1 MRLFVA
7 GIIGV
12 LILMIM
18 DDKPSAIL
26 ADAVALVRGDR
37 YLTYDCTP
45 FNLTPW
51 GFTEGSRNVNNAGHG
66 GILGRVLHRALPNHY
81 NDSSVYTHFPL
92 ITPTGQKYSMDNV
105 LRTNGVFEKY
115 TIQRPVPQAPV
126 QVLTDTR
133 SIGAA
138 LGLAAGTQVFVTPY
152 GPNIRDVKL
161 DRGFL
166 AVVDDGPLLDK
177 ATSLLRQIVSPT
189 PDALNRTLTWFR
201 DRTVELIR
209 EKDLLLADPSQHI
222 VDLVKDVFRLVPV
235 HWSSSQVVSWVVVVT
250 LNWV

>member
-1 MRLFVA
+1 VRIFDTGV
-7 GIIGV
+7 IGM
-12 LILMIM
+12 LILILL
-18 DDKPSAIL
+18 DNEPSAIL

-51 GFTEGSRNVNNAGHG
+51 GFTEGSRNVNNAAHG
-66 GILGRVLHRALPNHY
+66 GMLGRVIQRALPNHY

-92 ITPTGQKYSMDNV
+92 ITPTGQRYSMDKV
-105 LRTNGVFEKY
+105 LRTRGVAEKY
-115 TIQRPVPQAPV
+115 SLDRPVAQLPV

-133 SIGAA
+133 SIAAA
-138 LGLAAGTQVFVTPY
+138 LGLSDGPQYFITPY

-166 AVVDDGPLLDK
+166 AVVDDTASLIK
-177 ATSLLRQIVSPT
+177 ATALLKQIVVPSQ
-189 PDALNRTLTWFR
+189 DALNRTLTWFR
-201 DRTVELIR
+201 DRTLELIR
-209 EKDLLLADPSQHI
+209 EKNLTLVNPSQHI

-235 HWSSSQVVSWVVVVT
+235 HWSASQVVS
-250 LNWV
+250 